1 MPERILRT
9 LEDTRRLGVL
19 LGRTSRQGDVIL
31 LTGQLG
37 AGKTTLAQFIAEGLD
52 VPAEYYVTSPS
63 FSLVHE
69 YPGRIPLYHID
80 CYRLDNEDDVE
91 ESGLMDY
98 IAADGLTVVEWPDRL
113 GSLVPA
119 ERLDME
125 IRLAGGDV
133 RVAVLTPHGESWR
146 KRMDELTGGANLP
159 VRDTE
164 REE

>member
-1 MPERILRT
+1 MPERILRS
-9 LEDTRRLGVL
+9 LEDTRRLGVQ

-37 AGKTTLAQFIAEGLD
+37 AGKTTLAQFIAEGLE

-69 YPGRIPLYHID
+69 YPGRIPLYHLD
-80 CYRLDNEDDVE
+80 CYRLDGEDDVE

-146 KRMDELTGGANLP
+146 KRMDELTGGCNQP

-164 REE
+164 CGE

>member
-1 MPERILRT
+1 MPELTLRS
-9 LEDTRRLGVL
+9 LEDTRKLGL
-19 LGRTSRQGDVIL
+19 WLGRISRRGDVIL

-37 AGKTTLAQFIAEGLD
+37 AGKTTLAQFIAEGLE
-52 VPAEYYVTSPS
+52 VPPEYYVTSPS

-80 CYRLDNEDDVE
+80 CYRLAGEDDVE

-98 IAADGLTVVEWPDRL
+98 IVADGLTVVEWPDRL

-125 IRLAGGDV
+125 IRLAGDDV
-133 RVAVLTPHGESWR
+133 RVVVITWHGKRWLERMEDVASGCNLTDRYLDP
-146 KRMDELTGGANLP
+146 
-159 VRDTE
+159 
-164 REE
+164 

>member
-1 MPERILRT
+1 MPERILRS

-19 LGRTSRQGDVIL
+19 LGRTSRLGDVIL

-37 AGKTTLAQFIAEGLD
+37 AGKTTLAQFIAEGLE

-69 YPGRIPLYHID
+69 YPGRIPLYHLD

-125 IRLAGGDV
+125 IRLAGDDV

-146 KRMDELTGGANLP
+146 KRMDELTDGCNQP

-164 REE
+164 CGE

>member
-1 MPERILRT
+1 MPERILRS

-19 LGRTSRQGDVIL
+19 LGRTSRRGDVIL

-37 AGKTTLAQFIAEGLD
+37 AGKTTLAQFIAEGLE

-69 YPGRIPLYHID
+69 YPGRIPLYHLD
-80 CYRLDNEDDVE
+80 CYRLEGEDDVE

-125 IRLAGGDV
+125 IRLAGDDV
-133 RVAVLTPHGESWR
+133 RVAVLTPHGERWR
-146 KRMDELTGGANLP
+146 KRMDELTDGCNQP

-164 REE
+164 CGE